1 MKSWSLSERSTR
13 ASVRTSILFTIR
25 IIFPSI
31 WTILQHQSIDIQIQ
45 CDTQGAEYKSKA
57 CLPSSLLQGKK
68 VSCKLRIRRKATLYS
83 RRDPRRINDMVYIHP
98 LMSSNPSCTLR
109 GPAVVYS
116 FPAAACTTAAM
127 RRHCKSTLKKN
138 CQEKTV
144 SKISHKRLLLLQQNA
159 SQLKIAPIISR

>member
-127 RRHCKSTLKKN
+127 RRHCKSTLKK
-138 CQEKTV
+138 TV
-144 SKISHKRLLLLQQNA
+144 RRKQFPKYRTKGFCYYSRTLLN
-159 SQLKIAPIISR
+159 